1 MNTTINT
8 IIFDCFGVIFEPL
21 LMGWYKEHSEAYG
34 FIDENFK
41 TMLDEFNLGNI
52 TEDDV
57 IERFSKYQGIT
68 STKEEIREELAN
80 RLHINESLVSLIQ
93 QLRDKQYTIVL
104 LTNANHIFFETYLYP
119 KYPDFK
125 NLFDEMFISS
135 SIKMIK
141 PHQDIFLYTLEKI
154 NKEPKEILFVDDTEE
169 NVVMAQTL
177 GIQSFIYKENDSFT
191 AYLQDITIL
200 P

>member
-1 MNTTINT
+1 
-8 IIFDCFGVIFEPL
+8 
-21 LMGWYKEHSEAYG
+21 MGWYKEHSEAHG
-34 FIDENFK
+34 FNDEYFK

-68 STKEEIREELAN
+68 STKEQIREELAS
-80 RLHINESLVSLIQ
+80 RLHINEPLISLIQ
-93 QLRDKQYTIVL
+93 QLREKGYNTVL

-119 KYPDFK
+119 KYPNFK
-125 NLFDEMFISS
+125 SLFDDIIISS

-154 NKEPKEILFVDDTEE
+154 HKNGAEILFVDDTKE
-169 NVVMAQTL
+169 NVEMAQTL
-177 GIQSFIYKENDSFT
+177 GIQSFVYTENDTFT
-191 AYLQDITIL
+191 TYLKDIKIL